1 MKIKMGVALL
11 LSGMAMS
18 SVVLAEKNEAR
29 GAGAFG
35 AVTDQNYI
43 KECGSCH
50 LPFPPGAL
58 PARSWEKMMGQL
70 NDHFGE
76 NAELADADRKA
87 LTDYLT
93 ANAAEHSKGGY
104 SQKFLKSIKAGETP
118 LRISEI
124 PKFVKEHREVPKRVF
139 TAHPEL
145 KSLSKCEGCHTRADK
160 DSFREGE
167 IKIPGIGRIGD

>member
-1 MKIKMGVALL
+1 MNTKFSVALL
-11 LSGMAMS
+11 LGGMVIS
-18 SVVLAEKNEAR
+18 SAVLADKDMAKG
-29 GAGAFG
+29 GAAFG

-50 LPFPPGAL
+50 MPFPPGAL
-58 PARSWEKMMGQL
+58 PARSWEKLMGKL

-76 NAELADADRKA
+76 NAELADADRKS
-87 LTDYLT
+87 LTNYLT
-93 ANAAEHSKGGY
+93 ANAAEHSNGGY
-104 SQKFLKSIKAGETP
+104 AQKFLKSLKADETP

-145 KSLSKCEGCHTRADK
+145 KNLSKCEGCHTRADK
-160 DSFREGE
+160 DSFRESE
-167 IKIPGIGRIGD
+167 INIPGVGRGGD

>member
-1 MKIKMGVALL
+1 MKIKMGIALF
-11 LSGMAMS
+11 LSGMVMS
-18 SVVLAEKNEAR
+18 SGVLAEKNEAKD
-29 GAGAFG
+29 ASAFG

-43 KECGSCH
+43 KECGACH

-70 NDHFGE
+70 HDHFGE
-76 NAELADADRKA
+76 NAELAEADRKA

-93 ANAAEHSKGGY
+93 ANAAEHSKGRY
-104 SQKFLKSIKAGETP
+104 AQKFLKSIKPGETP

-124 PKFVKEHREVPKRVF
+124 PSFVKEHREVPKRVF

-160 DSFREGE
+160 DSFRESE
-167 IKIPGIGRIGD
+167 INIPGFGRIED